1 MKVGMMPVWDKWGTR
16 YGCTVL
22 QLDDCKVVQVKT
34 TATDGYNAVQLGVGE
49 MKANRVGGLI
59 KGHMNKWVPGDTKVP
74 RKFSEFR
81 VTPDCLL
88 EPGTKIPALHFVP
101 GQVHNFVPLR
111 LKCRSAGP
119 KALLFFSKL
128 CLSILLTE
136 PFIPYTLI
144 TL

>member
-49 MKANRVGGLI
+49 MKAKRVGGLM
-59 KGHMNKWVPGDTKVP
+59 KGHMKKWVPEETKVP
-74 RKFSEFR
+74 RKLSEFR

-88 EPGTKIPALHFVP
+88 EPGTKIPSLHFVP
-101 GQVHNFVPLR
+101 GQVQLPLSVAVCQI
-111 LKCRSAGP
+111 LGHFCTYQV
-119 KALLFFSKL
+119 
-128 CLSILLTE
+128 LSTQLWT
-136 PFIPYTLI
+136 
-144 TL
+144 